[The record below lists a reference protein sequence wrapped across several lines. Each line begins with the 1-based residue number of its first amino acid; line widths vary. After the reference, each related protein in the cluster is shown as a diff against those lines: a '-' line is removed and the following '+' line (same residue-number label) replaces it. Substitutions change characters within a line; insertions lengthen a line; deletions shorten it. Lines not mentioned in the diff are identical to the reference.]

1 MGVCRVLNWTK
12 EVTCDCFVMFFD
24 VFFLCSCL
32 SASFVWYRKGDVCR
46 GGITVLN
53 SRSCKT
59 QGCHFLQSS
68 LFIYAFLVVW
78 LGLNQILSILLLFFS
93 HPILERWNR
102 NFSSNLFQPQ
112 WGTMSGGVAWLQRGR
127 DEHMAGFWSMHLS
140 WFIIRSSSPKV
151 KPHWGPS
158 VCVFVPC
165 ERVEDGGRAHVGYGV
180 NDFVVT
186 FSIFFGSCK
195 KTRSTFQDCKLSFL
209 LTLPQNKA
217 SYPKLTEKT
226 GVGKCSFW
234 EITSEILVSHC
245 IPIIYIYIHPHWLIF
260 TSPWYFHDT

>member
-1 MGVCRVLNWTK
+1 MIKAKVDDLITCIRWKNILIWQADCEPVAEFSLKPGVSERLWSKKWVCVGSWIGQRKSPVIVLW
-12 EVTCDCFVMFFD
+12 CFLMFFF
-24 VFFLCSCL
+24 VFCL

-209 LTLPQNKA
+209 LTLP
-217 SYPKLTEKT
+217 PK
-226 GVGKCSFW
+226 
-234 EITSEILVSHC
+234 
-245 IPIIYIYIHPHWLIF
+245 
-260 TSPWYFHDT
+260 

>member
-209 LTLPQNKA
+209 LTLP
-217 SYPKLTEKT
+217 PK
-226 GVGKCSFW
+226 
-234 EITSEILVSHC
+234 
-245 IPIIYIYIHPHWLIF
+245 
-260 TSPWYFHDT
+260 